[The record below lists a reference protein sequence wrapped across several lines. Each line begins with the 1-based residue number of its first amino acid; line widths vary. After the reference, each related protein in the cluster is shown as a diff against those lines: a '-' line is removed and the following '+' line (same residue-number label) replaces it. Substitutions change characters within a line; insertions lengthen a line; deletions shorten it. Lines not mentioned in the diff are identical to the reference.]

1 MKRTF
6 ACRIGLHTWRVRR
19 DPGVAPYVACRRCHK
34 AKMVDTRPENIAGA
48 GADMLSPYKK
58 KDF

>member
-1 MKRTF
+1 MKRTL
-6 ACRIGLHTWRVRR
+6 ACRVGLHKWGVRR
-19 DPGVAPYVACRRCHK
+19 DPGVPPYVACRRCHK
-34 AKMVDTRPENIAGA
+34 AKMVDTRPGGGA